1 MIKFIF
7 LPFLKAKDSENFTEV
22 RKMRIVMK
30 FGGTSVKDGASI
42 LHCAK
47 LVKKFSK
54 DNEVVVTVSAM
65 AGVTDFLIEAA
76 KKCHSD
82 PSPGFI
88 KLSIAELAKKHFD
101 AINYAVSDEYRPRII
116 SATERLMDELEK
128 VLLGISY
135 LGELTKRS
143 EDYIV
148 SFGERLCAPIFSAT
162 LLSLGVDSV
171 ALTGGDAGI
180 ITDRN
185 FGRAKPVKDVY
196 KIIESRIDPLL
207 TIKKLVPVV
216 TGFIGITED
225 GSISTLGR
233 GGSDLTATLLASA
246 LSADEVWLWKEVD
259 GVLTTDPKIV
269 PEAKLIPEIS
279 YLEAMELSHF
289 GAKILHPRALE
300 PVMAKNIP
308 VRIKNTFNP
317 DGPGTVIRDETKS
330 TKNIVKALSLIKRVG
345 IVNII
350 GAGFDFAEIMADV
363 FRRLSEARVNVI
375 MVSQSSSEL
384 SLSIVVDKSD
394 LKRAVRALRGLENGV
409 IKVTE
414 LEDVAVVSAVGAG
427 MAGTPGVAG
436 RIFSSL
442 GKNKV
447 NIIMISQSVS
457 EANVSFVVDREKGNE
472 AIRILHDEFKLSE

>member
-1 MIKFIF
+1 
-7 LPFLKAKDSENFTEV
+7 
-22 RKMRIVMK
+22 MRLVMK
-30 FGGTSVKDGASI
+30 FGGTSVKDGESI
-42 LHCAK
+42 LHCAR
-47 LVKKFSK
+47 LVKKFSEE
-54 DNEVVVTVSAM
+54 NEVVVTVSAM

-76 KKCHSD
+76 EKCYSD

-101 AINYAVSDEYRPRII
+101 AINHAVSDEYRARVTT
-116 SATERLMDELEK
+116 ATERLMDELEK

-180 ITDRN
+180 VTDRN

-196 KIIESRIDPLL
+196 KLIESRIGPLL
-207 TIKKLVPVV
+207 TIKKLVPVI
-216 TGFIGITED
+216 TGFIGVTED
-225 GSISTLGR
+225 GSITTLGR

-269 PEAKLIPEIS
+269 PEARLIPEIS

-300 PVMAKNIP
+300 PVMIKKIP

-317 DGPGTVIRDETKS
+317 DAPGTVIKDETKS

-345 IVNII
+345 VVNIT
-350 GAGFDFAEIMADV
+350 GAGFDFAEVMAEV
-363 FRRLSEARVNVI
+363 FRRLAEARVNVI

-384 SLSIVVDKSD
+384 SLSIVVDKAD
-394 LKRAVRALRGLENGV
+394 LKRAVKCLKNLENGV
-409 IKVTE
+409 IKVDG
-414 LEDVAVVSAVGAG
+414 LGNVAVVSAVGAG

-457 EANVSFVVDREKGNE
+457 EANVSFVVDEGKGDV
-472 AIRILHDEFKLSE
+472 ALRVLHDEFKLSE